1 MRFLSN
7 LQQKIN
13 IAVELYLLDS
23 YGKMVQVAGSYTHAD
38 VSGLQDPEE
47 SEPVIPLTPIL
58 S

>member
-23 YGKMVQVAGSYTHAD
+23 YEKMVQVADSSTHAD
-38 VSGLQDPEE
+38 VSGLQNPED
-47 SEPVIPLTPIL
+47 SEPVIPLAPIL